1 MGCGSVVRQLLVL
14 SAWAF
19 GLSLPMPR
27 AQAEAAATVS
37 TPMTADQ
44 VAVIWPLL
52 QTETQRLQ
60 SSIPWLKLA
69 LLDTRDPT
77 YRAFMAAGVLKVSD
91 ADLVRM
97 EQGLA
102 SVAVQQSQ
110 VNGQASAVCYILFD
124 ADHAGSLYR
133 SMFLPLQAASDSHSA
148 AAYLVGHETGH
159 CLDRL
164 ERQQKLAQDMAWNS
178 ADLAPLG
185 VSPIAAQRVFGDQM
199 ATAAYTSQIRRL
211 SADAAQ
217 SQYEERVADAFGVLW
232 VWRLGG
238 AARLRDVLATYRSHQ
253 SPWAAHFTTPTL
265 MQLDQEKEALAQTQS
280 VAQIW
285 ALARE
290 AQLATGVDPSVG
302 LGSAHATNPLL
313 DTLPEAPPPVPVR
326 PEDLVPKSRNFN
338 ELPRF
343 GEP

>member
-1 MGCGSVVRQLLVL
+1 MGRGSIFRQLLVL
-14 SAWAF
+14 IALGVILTGSC
-19 GLSLPMPR
+19 LR
-27 AQAEAAATVS
+27 ADEVATVS
-37 TPMTADQ
+37 TPMTSDQ

-52 QTETQRLQ
+52 QAETQRLQ
-60 SSIPWLKLA
+60 SSIPWLKLV
-69 LLDTRDPT
+69 LLDTRNPT
-77 YRAFMAAGVLKVSD
+77 YRAFMADGVLKVSN
-91 ADLVRM
+91 AELVNM
-97 EQGLA
+97 EQGMS
-102 SVAVQQSQ
+102 SVVVPQSQ
-110 VNGQASAVCYILFD
+110 VNGQTSAVCYILFD
-124 ADHAGSLYR
+124 ADHASYLYH
-133 SMFLPLQAASDSHSA
+133 SMFLSLQAASDNHSA
-148 AAYLVGHETGH
+148 AAFLVGHETGH

-164 ERQQKLAQDMAWNS
+164 ERQQKLAQNMVWNS

-185 VSPIAAQRVFGDQM
+185 ISSIAAERVFGKQM
-199 ATAAYTSQIRRL
+199 ATAAYFSQIRRL
-211 SADAAQ
+211 TADAAQ

-238 AARLRDVLATYRSHQ
+238 AECLRDVLATLRSHQ
-253 SPWAAHFTTPTL
+253 SPWEAHFTTPTL

-302 LGSAHATNPLL
+302 LGSVHTTNPLL
-313 DTLPEAPPPVPVR
+313 DTLPEAPPPAPVR